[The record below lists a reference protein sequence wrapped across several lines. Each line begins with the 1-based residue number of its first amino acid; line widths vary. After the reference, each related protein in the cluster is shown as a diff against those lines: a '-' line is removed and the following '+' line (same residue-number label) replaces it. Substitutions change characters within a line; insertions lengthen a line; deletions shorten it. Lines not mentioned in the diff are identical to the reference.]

1 MKNLRRERLDYLS
14 EVKGKSGT
22 VARVVAYS
30 QAENSGTKLITF
42 EYEAYRGILAELNTH
57 AILCKNAES
66 SRAVPIKKRIEQ
78 IRNNPYVPIHWGSNQ
93 AGMVAGEEIHTP
105 IKLWTTKDSGKTIE
119 TKDSG
124 REEAWIFTA
133 NYVADAMEAW
143 DNAGYHKQIVN
154 RIGEAFTTVKGV
166 ITATEWDNFWHL
178 RRAPDADPAIKELA
192 DCMWK
197 AKCEVEE
204 KGRIEI
210 LKAGEWHTP
219 YVYHDRDKDE
229 PLKYWV
235 QGEKYG
241 EMVYLTLEE
250 ALKTSAV
257 ACGQV
262 SFRKLDT
269 SEETVERVWNR
280 LMGGSAVHASVTQH
294 QGTPM
299 INYAEG
305 FPYKNRLKNAMIL
318 PEFWREGV
326 SHMDRDKQ
334 LWSAQFKH
342 WIMFRKTIPNEV
354 CNHYV
359 AVDGE

>member
-1 MKNLRRERLDYLS
+1 MKYLS
-14 EVKGKSGT
+14 EVKGRSGT

-57 AILCKNAES
+57 GMLCKNAES

-78 IRNNPYVPIHWGSNQ
+78 IRTNPYFPIHWGSNQ
-93 AGMVAGEEIHTP
+93 AGMVAGEEIDTFVNLDP
-105 IKLWTTKDSGKTIE
+105 KYDKLFGDLSE
-119 TKDSG
+119 TYTRDW
-124 REEAWIFTA
+124 AWMLTA
-133 NYVADAMEAW
+133 NRVADLMQAW
-143 DNAGYHKQIVN
+143 NDAGYHKQIVN

-166 ITATEWDNFWHL
+166 ITATEWDNFFHL
-178 RRAPDADPAIKELA
+178 RRDANADPAIKELA

-204 KGRIEI
+204 KGLIEV
-210 LKAGEWHTP
+210 LKPGEWHTP
-219 YVYHDRDKDE
+219 YVGHCRYEGK
-229 PLKYWV
+229 LY
-235 QGEKYG
+235 
-241 EMVYLTLEE
+241 YLPIDSESFWDAKFFTLEE

-280 LMGGSAVHASVTQH
+280 LMGGDIIHASVTQH

-299 INYAEG
+299 CNTYRVKGIFDTNKALNVPDCTDSWEQ
-305 FPYKNRLKNAMIL
+305 
-318 PEFWREGV
+318 GV
-326 SHMDRDKQ
+326 SHMDKEGD

-354 CNHYV
+354 CVKYEEK
-359 AVDGE
+359 D

>member
-1 MKNLRRERLDYLS
+1 MNYLS

-30 QAENSGTKLITF
+30 QAENSGTKLTTF

-57 AILCKNAES
+57 AMLCKNAES
-66 SRAVPIKKRIEQ
+66 SRAVPIKKRIGQ
-78 IRNNPYVPIHWGSNQ
+78 IKTNPYVPIHWGSNQ
-93 AGMVAGEEIHTP
+93 AGMVAGEEINNP
-105 IKLWTTKDSGKTIE
+105 VMSWGDCEYWYLPRD
-119 TKDSG
+119 
-124 REEAWIFTA
+124 EAWSNDSKIIA
-133 NYVADAMEAW
+133 GIMENW
-143 DNAGYHKQIVN
+143 NNAGYHKQIVN

-204 KGRIEI
+204 KGKIEI

-241 EMVYLTLEE
+241 EMIYLTLKE

-280 LMGGSAVHASVTQH
+280 LMGGDAIHASVTQH

-299 INYAEG
+299 ANYTEG
-305 FPYKNRLKNAMIL
+305 LPYKDKLEDAIIL
-318 PEFWREGV
+318 PEFWEDGV
-326 SHMDRDKQ
+326 THMDRNKQ

>member
-1 MKNLRRERLDYLS
+1 MNYLS

-57 AILCKNAES
+57 AMLCKNAES

-78 IRNNPYVPIHWGSNQ
+78 IRTNPYVPIHWGSNQ
-93 AGMVAGEEIHTP
+93 AGMVAGGEIDEP
-105 IKLWTTKDSGKTIE
+105 VDLDMSGIC
-119 TKDSG
+119 D
-124 REEAWIFTA
+124 RDDAWHITA
-133 NYVADAMEAW
+133 LKVADLMKSW
-143 DNAGYHKQIVN
+143 DDAGYHKQIVN

-197 AKCEVEE
+197 AKREVEE
-204 KGRIEI
+204 KGLVEI

-219 YVYHDRDKDE
+219 YVKTLREPALGRRLYLKEVDIDK
-229 PLKYWV
+229 V
-235 QGEKYG
+235 GYG
-241 EMVYLTLEE
+241 LNVVDAGIFYKEIYLEE

-294 QGTPM
+294 QGTP
-299 INYAEG
+299 IEYYKDDERRGWQEG
-305 FPYKNRLKNAMIL
+305 I
-318 PEFWREGV
+318 
-326 SHMDRDKQ
+326 SHLDRQ
-334 LWSAQFKH
+334 GNLWSAQFKH

>member
-1 MKNLRRERLDYLS
+1 MIYLS

-57 AILCKNAES
+57 AMLCKNAES

-78 IRNNPYVPIHWGSNQ
+78 IRTNPYVPIRWGSNQ
-93 AGMVAGEEIHTP
+93 AGMVAGEEINNPVYLQDNTRD
-105 IKLWTTKDSGKTIE
+105 LVKT
-119 TKDSG
+119 D
-124 REEAWIFTA
+124 RDLAWKVTA
-133 NYVADAMEAW
+133 HEVADLMSAW

-204 KGRIEI
+204 KGRIET

-219 YVYHDRDKDE
+219 YVYHDIDKDE

-299 INYAEG
+299 VNYTEG
-305 FPYKNRLKNAMIL
+305 LPYKDRLEDAIVL
-318 PEFWREGV
+318 PEFWEEGV
-326 SHMDRDKQ
+326 SHMDRNKQ

-359 AVDGE
+359 AVDRE